1 VVTRAASTPLTAL
14 LAATVIASLGWM
26 VVTPPFQAP
35 DENAHFGYVQTLAER
50 GAVPE
55 SAGAPVLSTEQNAA
69 AQAANSIQ
77 TQQQLATK
85 PEWSERAYARWLAQE
100 RLLGDSARTD
110 GGPNPAG
117 VNPPLYYLW
126 EAVPYSLGSSGDV
139 FARLSLMRVWNIP
152 FLLVTVAATWLLA
165 GTVFGPRPALQIAA
179 AAVPALF
186 PMTGFIASSV
196 TPDSL
201 IYALWSLVFL
211 FGARVILRKGGL
223 ADLVALVVTFVL
235 ALATKS
241 ISFALAPSVLLVL
254 AVVVW
259 RQRHRPRFVPIVAV
273 SGALLLAVVVGAWLA
288 LVRGSDRAGSA
299 QINHFASLD
308 NFDPAAFASYVW
320 QFYLPRLSFQ
330 SGYPELSEW
339 PPQAYDFW
347 VKKSWG
353 AFGWLEVQWPAQVYW
368 VLGLFGLVVGVG
380 AAYAVWKRRARVSAV
395 LIAFFALGV
404 VTLLFGLHWSEFKML
419 RDFHLLINQGRYLF
433 PLISL
438 AGLAAAAALTLAPV
452 RVRPAVLGAAV
463 GGLAALELLS
473 MALTATRFYA

>member
-14 LAATVIASLGWM
+14 LAATVIVSLGWM
-26 VVTPPFQAP
+26 AATPPFQAP
-35 DENAHFGYVQTLAER
+35 DENAHFGYVQFLVER
-50 GAVPE
+50 GELPQ
-55 SAGAPVLSTEQNAA
+55 SAGAPLLSTEQSEA
-69 AQAANSIQ
+69 AQAANAIQ
-77 TQQQLATK
+77 TQQQPATK
-85 PEWSERAYARWLAQE
+85 PEWSRLAYERWLARSE
-100 RLLGDSARTD
+100 TLTDAARTD

-126 EAVPYSLGSSGDV
+126 AAVPYSAASGGDV
-139 FARLSLMRVWNIP
+139 FARITLMRLWSIP

-165 GTVFGPRPALQIAA
+165 GTVFGPRPALQLAA

-186 PMTGFIASSV
+186 PMVSFISSSV

-211 FGARVILRKGGL
+211 FGARVILRKGGF
-223 ADLVALVVTFVL
+223 ADVAALLVAFAL

-254 AVVVW
+254 GIAVW
-259 RQRHRPRFVPIVAV
+259 RLRHRPRFVATVGGAGVILVA
-273 SGALLLAVVVGAWLA
+273 AVVGAWLVVA
-288 LVRGSDRAGSA
+288 RSSDRPASA
-299 QINHFASLD
+299 QISQFASLD

-320 QFYLPRLSFQ
+320 QFYIPKLPFQ
-330 SGYPELSEW
+330 TGYPELSDW

-353 AFGWLEVQWPAQVYW
+353 AFGWLEVQWPAPVYW
-368 VLGLFGLVVGVG
+368 VLGVVGLAVG
-380 AAYAVWKRRARVSAV
+380 VAAAFAVWRRRGGVSAPLV
-395 LIAFFALGV
+395 AFLGLAV
-404 VTLLFGLHWSEFKML
+404 ITLLFGVHWSEFRML
-419 RDFHLLINQGRYLF
+419 RDLHVLINQGRYLF

-438 AGLAAAAALTLAPV
+438 AGLTLAAALTLVPA
-452 RVRPAVLGAAV
+452 RSRPAALGAAL